1 MKRVYQTRFACTLT
15 LDFLVCILAFTL
27 GLLGGFVIFSGMS
40 YNDGQKDAL
49 RGQQKYKMEIHY
61 RYEVQSTHIE
71 PNNDS
76 STILYQLVPFDTT
89 FVKK

>member
-1 MKRVYQTRFACTLT
+1 MSDKGWFTLSC
-15 LDFLVCILAFTL
+15 VILAAS
-27 GLLGGFVIFSGMS
+27 LLFAKFWF
-40 YNDGQKDAL
+40 YNQGQKDAL

>member
-1 MKRVYQTRFACTLT
+1 MKAAIITVIVIWALALLSLIGNVFLRV
-15 LDFLVCILAFTL
+15 
-27 GLLGGFVIFSGMS
+27 G
-40 YNDGQKDAL
+40 YNKGQKDAL